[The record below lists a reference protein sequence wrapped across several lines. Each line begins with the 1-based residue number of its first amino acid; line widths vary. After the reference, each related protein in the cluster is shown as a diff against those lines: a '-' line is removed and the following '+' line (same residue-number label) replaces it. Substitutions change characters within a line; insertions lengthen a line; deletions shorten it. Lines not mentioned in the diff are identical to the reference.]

1 MATIAPHLAT
11 SATPRSRSRVTRL
24 PHGSGILIA
33 FAFSTIFWLGVLVLV
48 L

>member
-11 SATPRSRSRVTRL
+11 SAIPRSRVTSF
-24 PHGSGILIA
+24 PHGSGIIIA
-33 FAFSTIFWLGVLVLV
+33 IAFSTIFWLGVLVLV

>member
-11 SATPRSRSRVTRL
+11 TARPRSRVACL
-24 PHGSGILIA
+24 PHGSGIIIA